1 MTLPYFMNRPWTSWS
16 REERL
21 FCAVL
26 WEHGRRDAP
35 AFAGWLIDA
44 AGLDLSPAGEW
55 DLGYEACF
63 YRDVLWHKNGLTAA
77 GSSLPYKRTFDLCL
91 FGEATVI
98 VIEAKVCETFKPIQ
112 CADFARDAER
122 IRTLEGMEKL
132 DIKLVALASTR
143 YFTNQPKHSPEA
155 LRVFDGKVSWLQ
167 AAQRYDDPLLWQ
179 ADRMYKAERGALL
192 TA

>member
-1 MTLPYFMNRPWTSWS
+1 MALPYLSDKPWTSWS

-26 WEHGRRDAP
+26 WEHGRKDVP
-35 AFAGWLIDA
+35 ALADWLIQTA
-44 AGLDLSPAGEW
+44 QLDVSPAGEW
-55 DLGYEACF
+55 DLGYEVCL
-63 YRDVLWHKNGLTAA
+63 YRDLLWHKRGLTAA

-91 FGEATVI
+91 FGEVTVI

-122 IRTLEGMEKL
+122 IRTLEGMSDL
-132 DIKLVALASTR
+132 DVKLVALASSR
-143 YFTNQPKHSPEA
+143 YFTNQPKYSPGA
-155 LRVFDGKVSWLQ
+155 LSDFDGQVSWLQ

-179 ADRMYKAERGALL
+179 ADRMYKAKRGALL
-192 TA
+192 TD